1 MKQIIYILEKADSQ
15 LEQIA
20 VRGNDAYL
28 MVNARSLLKAAYDA
42 LNKPSEE
49 VEDNVPGSD
58 E

>member
-1 MKQIIYILEKADSQ
+1 MEQILNLLAKADAQ

-20 VRGNDAYL
+20 VKGSDAYL
-28 MVNARSLLKAAYDA
+28 MVNARSLLKAAFDA
-42 LNKPSEE
+42 LNTPKKE

>member
-1 MKQIIYILEKADSQ
+1 MDQIIGLLIKADSQ

-28 MVNARSLLKAAYDA
+28 MVNARSLLKAAFDA
-42 LNKPSEE
+42 LNAPKKE